1 MRNILEK
8 TIQGGLL
15 KVLEIRDGKVV
26 ELTKKDKI
34 EQVCHN
40 ENC

>member
-15 KVLEIRDGKVV
+15 KVSEVRDSEVV
-26 ELTKKDKI
+26 ELTKKEEI
-34 EQVCHN
+34 E
-40 ENC
+40 